1 MDIFSQQN
9 PVEVGWLE
17 LSLSL
22 ILLAVTLILSFIFK
36 LQIGKPVFFA
46 GARAAIQLV
55 AVGLFFTAIFDHTYA
70 NAWSWIWVI
79 VMLGLATLI
88 VQRRVP
94 NISGLNVATF
104 LAIGIS
110 ISFVLAVIFPFSIID
125 YSPINLVVM
134 AGITIGN
141 LLPIAVLAVQQ
152 LESQFSTRLS
162 EAEALLALG
171 ADKKT
176 AIRFLAP
183 QIIRTALTIQ
193 IERTRVVGLIA
204 LPGAM
209 TGLLLAGVDPLDA
222 VLVQLIV
229 MYMILGSATVTVC
242 VLVWFGLHRVFTD
255 DLRVGE
261 TK

>member
-1 MDIFSQQN
+1 MIIFSQQN
-9 PVEVGWLE
+9 LIEIGWLE

-22 ILLAVTLILSFIFK
+22 TLLVVTFLLSFFFK

-46 GARAAIQLV
+46 GVRAAIQLI
-55 AVGLFFTAIFDHTYA
+55 AVGLFFTAIFDHAYA
-70 NAWSWIWVI
+70 ITWAWIWVI
-79 VMLGLATLI
+79 TMLGLATF
-88 VQRRVP
+88 VVKKRVP
-94 NISGLNVATF
+94 NIFGLHFTTF
-104 LAIGIS
+104 FALGIS

-125 YSPINLVVM
+125 YTPVNVVVT
-134 AGITIGN
+134 AGITLGN
-141 LLPIAVLAVQQ
+141 LLPIAILAVQQ

-176 AIRFLAP
+176 AVRFLAP
-183 QIIRTALTIQ
+183 KIIQTALTIQ
-193 IERTRVVGLIA
+193 IERTKVVGLIA

-209 TGLLLAGVDPLDA
+209 TGLLLAGVEPLDA

-242 VLVWFGLHRVFTD
+242 VLVWFGLQRSFTD
-255 DLRVGE
+255 DLRVG
-261 TK
+261 

>member
-1 MDIFSQQN
+1 MVIFLQQSLI
-9 PVEVGWLE
+9 EIRWLE

-22 ILLAVTLILSFIFK
+22 TLLVITFLLSFFLK
-36 LQIGKPVFFA
+36 LQIGKPVLLA
-46 GARAAIQLV
+46 GLRAAIQLV
-55 AVGLFFTAIFDHTYA
+55 AVGLFFAAIFDHTYA
-70 NAWSWIWVI
+70 NTWAWIWVI
-79 VMLGLATLI
+79 TMLGLATF
-88 VQRRVP
+88 VVKKRVP
-94 NISGLNVATF
+94 NISGLNLATF
-104 LAIGIS
+104 LAFGIA

-125 YSPINLVVM
+125 YTPVNVVVM
-134 AGITIGN
+134 AGITLGN

-152 LESQFSTRLS
+152 LESQFSTRIS

-176 AIRFLAP
+176 AVRFLAP
-183 QIIRTALTIQ
+183 KIIRTALTIQ

-209 TGLLLAGVDPLDA
+209 TGLLLAGVEPLDA

-242 VLVWFGLHRVFTD
+242 ILVWLGLQRSFTD
-255 DLRVGE
+255 DLRVG
-261 TK
+261 